1 MRTSKG
7 SVGGVV
13 PGTQKRGSSSS
24 SSSAQRLAC
33 WRTTGSIC
41 FVSEPTGSICFV
53 SEVRNKA
60 LVGPPT
66 HIPIAHCNPIAKEG
80 MHHCPLRGPC
90 FEDIIA
96 GKRTAGYDEW
106 RV

>member
-33 WRTTGSIC
+33 WRT
-41 FVSEPTGSICFV
+41 TGSICFV